1 MSHPLDVELLSLA
14 RGAVS
19 SECRDSAEA
28 HLKECLLC
36 RIRLQRLVSAQLPK
50 LSEASAREPAGLAIP
65 QAIVSL
71 LRDPPTR
78 GEPEPDELWLAGSDE
93 RLLLWIRAVR
103 GGIVLC
109 HPVTLDVEMADAETL
124 VISDDV
130 SPLGIRLALWTALTG
145 DVQVSALSVRVGK
158 LSIRAEVDAL
168 QSRGDAAATLSLET
182 GLAITEGTD
191 ERIEYRQLLA
201 DQLAELSALIEE
213 DGDVEQD
220 HVHSSGE
227 GTRQTA
233 DLYGLLATD
242 LSFRRGST
250 CRVVRVDD
258 VALSSLASEVGWTI
272 VALVTELTCAILVV
286 AGRDG
291 ELLSEAPRAAA
302 IAKEMIHLGSATSLA
317 IASPVEPHDTL
328 VFEPSHLVRAIEV
341 PDGEFAGV
349 TPRHDS
355 LPITD
360 ALFKYLDAVAMP
372 MELEAP
378 DPSPQIRVDLEGL
391 IGEEVRVAIRAKRE
405 ARTPIAPKKR
415 AQQSL
420 DESDAEMLAM
430 AIQRAI
436 AGDSLSS
443 GLKRIAARS

>member
-19 SECRDSAEA
+19 SEYRDSAEA

-65 QAIVSL
+65 QAIVAL

-130 SPLGIRLALWTALTG
+130 SPLGVRLALWTALTG

-158 LSIRAEVDAL
+158 LSIRAGVDAL

-182 GLAITEGTD
+182 GSAITEGTD

-213 DGDVEQD
+213 DGDVEQA
-220 HVHSSGE
+220 HAHSSSE
-227 GTRQTA
+227 GTRTA

-291 ELLSEAPRAAA
+291 GLLSEAQRAAA

-317 IASPVEPHDTL
+317 IASPAEPYDTL
-328 VFEPSHLVRAIEV
+328 VFEPPHLVRAIEV

-430 AIQRAI
+430 AIRRAI

-443 GLKRIAARS
+443 ELKRIATRA